1 MNQANST
8 GPVDKVA
15 QVQTNLAYIEA
26 LMEHQD
32 TDPDVL
38 RKALQDTRFL
48 LDALSAQLLER
59 RLT

>member
-1 MNQANST
+1 MKTTNHT

-15 QVQTNLAYIEA
+15 QVQTNLAYIEG

-38 RKALQDTRFL
+38 KKALQDTRL
-48 LDALSAQLLER
+48 LLETLSLQLQQR
-59 RLT
+59 NLT